1 MLDGLLI
8 EKQRLSKQM
17 PLEVAPAR
25 LLLLDD
31 ALEPEEIEPEA
42 LATEAGFQRYL
53 DLQREFL
60 DQLGKLAELQV
71 NCVMTGRGLAEAAEE
86 TLGEQGVLAVR
97 RLTRRDM
104 AEIARHTGARPLKRS
119 ALRRPVAELAPWLGR
134 AARVAEDERHGRIR
148 ITGGG
153 GEGTATIIV
162 SAATAEV
169 RQERLR
175 IAEDAAAAVQA
186 ALQGGLLP
194 GGGAAEIAAI
204 PAVLAA
210 RKGAAGMAAYGLD
223 CVSEALK
230 RPLAQIVANAGYN
243 PLEKVEEVVARAQPG
258 AAIGVDC
265 DTGETAD
272 MLALGVVDAAPV
284 KLYALQA
291 AGEIATAVLR
301 IATVIRRRDE
311 RPDEAADGER

>member
-1 MLDGLLI
+1 MLRARWLQASAVVAATALLMASSCSFQPGYLRGVPPPPGPAVPPI
-8 EKQRLSKQM
+8 NTHVKGRGADQLHDWAEHLAP
-17 PLEVAPAR
+17 PLGIPVM
-25 LLLLDD
+25 
-31 ALEPEEIEPEA
+31 ALEA
-42 LATEAGFQRYL
+42 YGY
-53 DLQREFL
+53 
-60 DQLGKLAELQV
+60 
-71 NCVMTGRGLAEAAEE
+71 
-86 TLGEQGVLAVR
+86 
-97 RLTRRDM
+97 
-104 AEIARHTGARPLKRS
+104 
-119 ALRRPVAELAPWLGR
+119 
-134 AARVAEDERHGRIR
+134 AARVAEDERHGHIR

-153 GEGTATIIV
+153 GESTATIIV

-194 GGGAAEIAAI
+194 GGGAAEIAAL

-210 RKGAAGMAAYGLD
+210 RKGATGMAAYGLD

-243 PLEKVEEVVARAQPG
+243 PLEKVEEVVAQAQPG

-311 RPDEAADGER
+311 RPDEAANGER